1 MQEET
6 RRAWIEVD
14 LGALKRNA
22 AMLAARAKAPLL
34 PMVKADG
41 YGLGA
46 VPVARALDSTDPWG
60 FGVATVAEGEELRR
74 AGIERR
80 ILVVSPLLP
89 WDFDD
94 ARKWRLIPTL
104 GPPASISAWL
114 ATGGGAWHLSI
125 DTGMNRAGV
134 RWDQVADVVEM
145 VRSHPPD
152 GAFTHLHSPE
162 ANDQSMALQQ
172 ERFRRALA
180 LLPSRPTFL
189 HAEGSAAIERQ
200 SPSPW
205 NLTRPGV
212 FLYGVGGGPGSS
224 LRPETVAHF
233 RARVLE
239 IHSVPN
245 GETVSY
251 GGTWRAQGTRRVAT
265 IGVGYADGYRRAFS
279 NGGPVLIHGRR
290 AAVAGLVNMDM
301 TMIDVT
307 DIPCEVGDAVTLLGR
322 DGEATLDIN
331 DVARGVQLSPY
342 ELLVGLSMRA
352 PRLYSE

>member
-22 AMLAARAKAPLL
+22 AMLAARAQAPLL

-46 VPVARALDSTDPWG
+46 VPVARALDSTGPWG
-60 FGVATVAEGEELRR
+60 FGVATVAEGAELRQ
-74 AGIERR
+74 AGIDRR

-94 ARKWRLIPTL
+94 ARRWRLIPTL
-104 GPPASISAWL
+104 GPPAAIAAWI
-114 ATGGGAWHLSI
+114 ASGGGPWHLSI

-134 RWDQVADVVEM
+134 RWDCIADVVDL

-162 ANDQSMALQQ
+162 ANDQTMARQQ
-172 ERFRRALA
+172 ERFRQAVA
-180 LLPSRPTFL
+180 VLPARPPIL
-189 HAEGSAAIERQ
+189 HAEGSAAVERQ

-205 NLTRPGV
+205 DLARPGV
-212 FLYGVGGGPGSS
+212 FLYGVGGGPGSP
-224 LRPETVAHF
+224 LRPEGVAHF

-239 IHSVPN
+239 VHDVPN

-251 GGTWRAQGTRRVAT
+251 GGTWRSQGDRRVAT

-279 NGGPVLIHGRR
+279 NGGPVLIHGRL
-290 AAVAGLVNMDM
+290 ATVAGLVNMDM

-307 DIPCEVGDAVTLLGR
+307 GVPCEVGDVVTLLGR
-322 DGEATLDIN
+322 DGEVALDIN
-331 DVARGVQLSPY
+331 DVARDARLSPY

-352 PRLYSE
+352 PRVYSE